1 MKGNAL
7 RSGLLWWLSAL
18 VLAGMAGVLTF
29 RFLTTASPMA
39 VSASERTET
48 QLVVVAASD
57 IPSRR
62 SITEEDLVVRKFPV
76 ESVPEGAAL
85 SIEQV
90 IGKMSTV
97 DLFSGEPVILQQLVT
112 PGIVTSQLALSI
124 PGSKA
129 VMAVPTGS
137 ELIGNRLVRPGDR
150 IDLLGTF
157 EMNSTGRES
166 PTSQLESVALLQNLE
181 VHAIILPVKVDDHN
195 PVRGESDEEP
205 YQSESGVFRTLN
217 QMGQSVLLAV
227 DVQDALVVRHI
238 LDAGGAVDLVLR
250 APEDDSLTETVPVD
264 QEYLANRYRINTTQF
279 DLLGLSGRAT
289 DTGE

>member
-29 RFLTTASPMA
+29 RLLTTASPMA

-57 IPSRR
+57 IPFRR

-97 DLFSGEPVILQQLVT
+97 DLFSGEPVMLQQLVT

-150 IDLLGTF
+150 IDLLGAKIVTVGERAEDVF
-157 EMNSTGRES
+157 YVTDLTGNPLDETTAR
-166 PTSQLESVALLQNLE
+166 QLRQHLL
-181 VHAIILPVKVDDHN
+181 
-195 PVRGESDEEP
+195 
-205 YQSESGVFRTLN
+205 
-217 QMGQSVLLAV
+217 
-227 DVQDALVVRHI
+227 DALDQRVV
-238 LDAGGAVDLVLR
+238 AA
-250 APEDDSLTETVPVD
+250 
-264 QEYLANRYRINTTQF
+264 
-279 DLLGLSGRAT
+279 
-289 DTGE
+289 